1 MARFPTRYNHSG
13 IFDLNEIS
21 TAAHGKDW
29 PHVYGTD
36 PYRENVICDL
46 RAEID
51 YDYAYPSYY
60 GLDFVGSS
68 FSPVTWTST
77 GFIYQ
82 GNFTPWSASKGRWGV
97 EFFSGAAPG
106 EYYSF
111 ADDSSLQFGTGDF
124 TIDFYIQMNDKT
136 SYQTLMAKGYDGT
149 GHWAVQTSSN
159 DGNIV
164 FFNGTTAVA
173 TESGTTVNLG
183 QWYRITITRSGT
195 AVKIYRDGV
204 QVATGTSSTDLNTT
218 SALTIGNS
226 AVTTT
231 YYVKNST
238 FSNVRLIKGEA
249 VTPTTDNNEPL
260 EITANTVLYTC
271 ASRRH
276 EDLSSYEQTIS
287 LSTTY
292 IQCLPYSPFP
302 ELDPFSIYRNAGSY
316 RFVTGARMSTTS
328 TDIMDFG
335 TDDFMVEFWYYN
347 KGSAT
352 TGYNTIISSYDGDN
366 AENALRVYANGGVAN
381 QLLVQ
386 VNSSGTTLFA
396 ISNAWQSYEWNHFA
410 IARDSGTTR
419 LFKNGKEI
427 ASTAD
432 SNNYVNG
439 GSGVGVGDDMYS
451 TLVYPANGY
460 IADMHIV
467 KGFPIYTEDFDIY
480 DYYGTSRSTYGLD
493 SPGFYNAA
501 TRTLLSGFNYGQ
513 ETSGTFSFIRYGG
526 TQSDTGNNN
535 HENNFY
541 FDGTG
546 DYLFGAAEGHTH
558 YLYDNDFTIDG
569 WFYADALGSAT
580 GIFHFTNAYL
590 PSNSSGVAFGLGSA
604 SPYNY
609 YVYFNGTQ
617 YDTGVAGTATTW
629 KHFAL
634 VRQGAT
640 LTLYIDGTSIWS
652 TSVGTT
658 SITTSALNLGAYYS
672 SSYTWQGNIE
682 GFRITKG
689 VARYTG
695 NFTVPSAPQPLVGGV
710 A

>member
-29 PHVYGTD
+29 PDVYGVD
-36 PYRENVICDL
+36 PYRQNVICDL
-46 RAEID
+46 RALVN
-51 YDYAYPSYY
+51 YDYTYPSYY
-60 GLDFVGSS
+60 GLDYVGSS

-77 GFIYQ
+77 GAIYQ
-82 GNFTPWSASKGRWGV
+82 GNFTPWSATKGRWGV
-97 EFFSGAAPG
+97 EFFTGAAPG

-111 ADDSSLQFGTGDF
+111 ADDASLQFGTGDF

-136 SYQTLMAKGYDGT
+136 GYQTIIAKGYTST
-149 GHWAVQTSSN
+149 GQWAIQTGN
-159 DGNIV
+159 GDGNIV
-164 FFNGTTAVA
+164 FYNQSTAVA

-195 AVKIYRDGV
+195 DVTIYRDGV
-204 QVATGTSSTDLNTT
+204 AVATGTSSINLNATNT
-218 SALTIGNS
+218 LGIGNS
-226 AVTTT
+226 TFNTSYPVI
-231 YYVKNST
+231 NSIL
-238 FSNVRLIKGEA
+238 SNVRLIKGEA
-249 VTPTTDNNEPL
+249 VVPTTDNNEPL

-276 EDLSSYEQTIS
+276 EDLSSYERAIT
-287 LSTTY
+287 LNTTY

-302 ELDPFSIYRNAGSY
+302 ELDRFSIFTNGGSY
-316 RFVTGARMSTTS
+316 RFPTGGRMSTVS

-352 TGYNTIISSYDGDN
+352 TGYNAIISSYDGDN

-386 VNSSGTTLFA
+386 VNSSGNTLFA
-396 ISNAWQSYEWNHFA
+396 VSNAWESYEWNHFA

-419 LFKNGKEI
+419 LFKNGKVI
-427 ASTAD
+427 ATTAD
-432 SNNYVNG
+432 TNNYVNG

-467 KGFPIYTEDFDIY
+467 KGFPIYTTDFDIY
-480 DYYGTSRSTYGLD
+480 DYYGTSRAKYGLN
-493 SPGFYNAA
+493 SPGYYSTA

-513 ETSGTFSFIRYGG
+513 ETSGTFSFLRYGG
-526 TQSDTGNNN
+526 TQSDTGNNKY
-535 HENNFY
+535 ENNIY

-546 DYLFGAAEGHTH
+546 DYLFGAAEGHTPH
-558 YLYDNDFTIDG
+558 LYDNDFTIDG
-569 WFYADALGSAT
+569 WFYADALGSAN
-580 GIFHFTNAYL
+580 GIFQFNNAFL
-590 PSNSSGVAFGLGSA
+590 PSNYSGVAFGIEAA
-604 SPYNY
+604 SPYDY
-609 YVYFNGTQ
+609 YVYFNGTA
-617 YDTGVAGTATTW
+617 YDTNVSATATTW

-634 VRQGAT
+634 VRNGVT

-652 TSVGTT
+652 TNVGTA
-658 SITTSALNLGAYYS
+658 SIDTFALHIGAWYS
-672 SSYTWQGNIE
+672 SSYTWHGNIE

-689 VARYTG
+689 VARYTS